1 MFYSQKKI
9 ISKFLSI
16 FLILITFCFW
26 QTPKAQAT
34 LWPGIDPAIR
44 TGLEEVMKLIDGLI
58 VGVLKQQSIQM
69 LDSQINILAGRGAG
83 GQPAFITNWEDYLIN
98 KPMHQTNVYMNDY
111 VSRMTRGKGTYS
123 GYSTSEG
130 FANSGNYSANLSQ
143 SVQPLGNKDPQLTY
157 EGSPDQMFASGS
169 LKNFELYLSGINN
182 PWAFNIEFQNKQ
194 KQVFEETKQVAQAKS
209 IANQGFPGTSASP
222 GILAKEM
229 MANVQNMPNAVLANA
244 TSLSEVITSLV
255 SQMISRSI
263 TQGFS
268 SVQRSVSRATSSVNR
283 VNTSINNT
291 VNTYGPGARFDN

>member
-1 MFYSQKKI
+1 
-9 ISKFLSI
+9 
-16 FLILITFCFW
+16 
-26 QTPKAQAT
+26 
-34 LWPGIDPAIR
+34 
-44 TGLEEVMKLIDGLI
+44 
-58 VGVLKQQSIQM
+58 
-69 LDSQINILAGRGAG
+69 
-83 GQPAFITNWEDYLIN
+83 
-98 KPMHQTNVYMNDY
+98 
-111 VSRMTRGKGTYS
+111 
-123 GYSTSEG
+123 
-130 FANSGNYSANLSQ
+130 
-143 SVQPLGNKDPQLTY
+143 
-157 EGSPDQMFASGS
+157 MFASGS